1 MKHSFK
7 QFLIEGGFPFAY
19 VLDDNKLD
27 IFGREEKDLVK
38 TNKKKKPLTDEEKL
52 QNKQRKLV
60 SFAQYTKVTQD

>member
-1 MKHSFK
+1 MRSFK
-7 QFLIEGGFPFAY
+7 QYLIEGGFPFAY

-38 TNKKKKPLTDEEKL
+38 KKKKPLTDEEKL

-60 SFAQYTKVTQD
+60 SFAQYTKTVQD